1 MILNIYYMIV
11 NVWKPKTKLKD
22 GKQIVIYYTLVDI
35 SDIYLSGASN
45 LKVVYKCDSNS
56 CKNSEK
62 LFSLN
67 RQHLNE
73 NRSKTVNEKIQIC
86 RSCQMSGDKNPKFGD
101 NRSWLDSYGEEKTLE
116 MKNNLKI
123 RSLGDKNPSKNENV
137 KIKKNQII
145 INFNN
150 VSEYVSKFNFRLES
164 IDGDNKFAKLSMICN
179 NNHKIDIK
187 YINFK
192 VRKICRYCYYDSIR
206 IPFDVIENF
215 EKYSR
220 TVRSL
225 TRFTFN
231 KNKDLIDIEGLKKLD
246 SEKYHIDH
254 IYSISDGFLNNV
266 DPKIIASVNNLR
278 VISKIQNLK
287 KGKISEQSLS
297 ELLDKFN
304 S

>member
-1 MILNIYYMIV
+1 MILNIYYMIL

-45 LKVVYKCDSNS
+45 LRVVYKCDSNN

-62 LFSLN
+62 LFSIN

-116 MKNNLKI
+116 MKNNF
-123 RSLGDKNPSKNENV
+123 RSRFLDKNPSKRDDV

-145 INFNN
+145 INFTN

-179 NNHKIDIK
+179 NNHKFDIK

-206 IPFDVIENF
+206 IPFDVIGKF

-266 DPKIIASVNNLR
+266 DPKIIASVHNLR
-278 VISKIQNLK
+278 VISKSQNLK
-287 KGKISEQSLS
+287 KGRISEQSLS

>member
-1 MILNIYYMIV
+1 MIV

-123 RSLGDKNPSKNENV
+123 RSLGDKNPSKDENV

-145 INFNN
+145 INYKN
-150 VSEYVSKFNFRLES
+150 VSEHIDSLNLKLNS
-164 IDGDNKFAKLSMICN
+164 IDGDNKFASLNISCN
-179 NNHKIDIK
+179 KGHEFNILWSSLKN
-187 YINFK
+187 
-192 VRKICRYCYYDSIR
+192 RKNICRYCYYDSIR
-206 IPFDVIENF
+206 IPFDVIEKF

-266 DPKIIASVNNLR
+266 DPKIIASVHNLR
-278 VISKIQNLK
+278 VISKSQNLK